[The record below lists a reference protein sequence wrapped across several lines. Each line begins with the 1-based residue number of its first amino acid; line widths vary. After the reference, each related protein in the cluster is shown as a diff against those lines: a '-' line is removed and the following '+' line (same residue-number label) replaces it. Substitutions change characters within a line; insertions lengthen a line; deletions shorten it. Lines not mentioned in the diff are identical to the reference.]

1 MVNTL
6 AESRIEKSE
15 KMPNLR
21 VRRHSKDYK
30 SARIL
35 HKKSSKGTFS
45 FTRIRVQY
53 KVYIRSSTKEFEFTS
68 FKFFTQIEKMFF
80 IKKEVLP
87 HFLKFM
93 VLTFI
98 PYCFYH

>member
-6 AESRIEKSE
+6 AKSRIEKSE

-21 VRRHSKDYK
+21 VHSKDYK

-53 KVYIRSSTKEFEFTS
+53 KVHTVHVQCILKCKQSAIMYRICEDN
-68 FKFFTQIEKMFF
+68 FKHISPQ
-80 IKKEVLP
+80 
-87 HFLKFM
+87 
-93 VLTFI
+93 
-98 PYCFYH
+98 

>member
-6 AESRIEKSE
+6 AKSRIEKSE

-21 VRRHSKDYK
+21 VHSKDYK

-68 FKFFTQIEKMFF
+68 FKFFTQI
-80 IKKEVLP
+80 
-87 HFLKFM
+87 
-93 VLTFI
+93 
-98 PYCFYH
+98 